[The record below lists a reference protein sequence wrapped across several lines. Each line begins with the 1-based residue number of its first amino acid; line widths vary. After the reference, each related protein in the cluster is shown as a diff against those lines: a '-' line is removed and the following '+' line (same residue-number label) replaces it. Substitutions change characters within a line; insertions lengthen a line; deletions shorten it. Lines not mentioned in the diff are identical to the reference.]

1 MATPP
6 RPPPLPEDPSPSP
19 PPRPPPPP
27 PPRAVPTEALP
38 QPFRSRGLSQLT
50 SNLYI
55 GNAMAAN
62 NRYLLTTHRITT
74 VINISVEIVNTFI
87 DNIQYV
93 KIPVHDSPRARIG
106 YFFDAIADYVH
117 VVALCQGRT
126 LVHCH
131 AGISRSSTVCMAYL
145 MKYHALTLHEAHI
158 WTRACRP
165 VIRPNNGFWEQLI
178 EYEFKLFARNTVR
191 MIDSPLG
198 RIPDEYQ
205 KELQLMM
212 FL

>member
-1 MATPP
+1 MTTPP
-6 RPPPLPEDPSPSP
+6 RPPSPSP
-19 PPRPPPPP
+19 PPPPPPP
-27 PPRAVPTEALP
+27 PPRSVPTEALP
-38 QPFRSRGLSQLT
+38 QPLRTRGLSQLT
-50 SNLYI
+50 SSLYI
-55 GNAMAAN
+55 GNAVAAN
-62 NRYLLTTHRITT
+62 NRYLLTTNRITT

-87 DNIQYV
+87 ENIQYV
-93 KIPVHDSPRARIG
+93 KVPVPDSPRARISD
-106 YFFDAIADYVH
+106 FFDAIADYIHGVE
-117 VVALCQGRT
+117 LCQGRT

-145 MKYHALTLHEAHI
+145 MKYHSLSLHEAHI

-165 VIRPNNGFWEQLI
+165 VIRPNHGFWEQLI

-205 KELQLMM
+205 KEFQLMM